1 MTDLAGAAEIVGGAI
16 LFLLLVYRQVRTGAR
31 DAWREV
37 AESQTALAESQT
49 ARAQALDAQVQTLIA
64 EVRSL
69 RLENEALRIE
79 VASLRRENSELRE
92 HIDNLIGG
100 PRGDSE

>member
-1 MTDLAGAAEIVGGAI
+1 MADIVGTAEVVGGAC

-37 AESQTALAESQT
+37 AESQTARAE
-49 ARAQALDAQVQTLIA
+49 ALDAQVQTLIS

-100 PRGDSE
+100 ARGDSE